1 MRSKLKVVLADKE
14 ITQTELADKLGVS
27 QATVWRWTKW
37 EEMRDMSVGR
47 LLEVAELL
55 GCEVTD
61 LFEE

>member
-37 EEMRDMSVGR
+37 EEMKDMSVGR

-61 LFEE
+61 LFEK